1 MRNLISNFFGK
12 ISGPYDYTSG
22 STDRSINIQNRIKY
36 IPVICYEVIFYWK
49 LLNKKNI
56 NNDIIINITNDTWF
70 GKFLGP
76 YQHLYLTKLRAAEF
90 NKPVL
95 RVSNNGISAIIS
107 ENGKITNYTKLNK
120 FQTIQQTIKIKST
133 KTFYKTHK
141 LLNNYFFIIIL
152 ILFIINFIRLNANRK

>member
-1 MRNLISNFFGK
+1 MYFLLNRL
-12 ISGPYDYTSG
+12 
-22 STDRSINIQNRIKY
+22 QNRIKY

-95 RVSNNGISAIIS
+95 RVSNNGISAIIDN
-107 ENGKITNYTKLNK
+107 NGKVINFTKLNFK
-120 FQTIQQTIKIKST
+120 KSFKNFLKIK
-133 KTFYKTHK
+133 KT
-141 LLNNYFFIIIL
+141 NYFGAIHNICIFYLIFII
-152 ILFIINFIRLNANRK
+152 FINFIFYRYNFQHDK